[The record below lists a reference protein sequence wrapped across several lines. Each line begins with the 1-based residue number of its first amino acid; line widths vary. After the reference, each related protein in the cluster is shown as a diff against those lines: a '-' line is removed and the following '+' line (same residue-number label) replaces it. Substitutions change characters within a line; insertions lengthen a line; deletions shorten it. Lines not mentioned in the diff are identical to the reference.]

1 MDTGLSNKLNL
12 LNRKLSRVESLL
24 LANSAADAY
33 ALDGDDKRIL
43 MESVAER
50 SNKTGKPVTMR
61 VISELAE
68 GNRDRR
74 EIIDELLG

>member
-24 LANSAADAY
+24 LADSAASAY
-33 ALDGDDKRIL
+33 ELDGDDRRIL
-43 MESVAER
+43 LESVAQR
-50 SNKTGKPVTMR
+50 ATKTGSPVSAR

-68 GNRDRR
+68 GSRDRR
-74 EIIDELLG
+74 DIIDELLG